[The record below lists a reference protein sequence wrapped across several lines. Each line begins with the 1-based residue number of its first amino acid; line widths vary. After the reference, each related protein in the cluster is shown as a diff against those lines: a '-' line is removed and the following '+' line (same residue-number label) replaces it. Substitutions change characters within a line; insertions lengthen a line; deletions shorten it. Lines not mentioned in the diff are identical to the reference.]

1 MTLEREQ
8 ATLRIKAQK
17 MHRFHVI
24 FVLYVIVNA
33 LLIATWVLCAVVG
46 WSGYFPWYLPIIT
59 IVLWG
64 LLVMRVRGRAS
75 EVNDYPEEQ
84 VQREMQKHP

>member
-1 MTLEREQ
+1 
-8 ATLRIKAQK
+8 
-17 MHRFHVI
+17 MHLFHVI

-64 LLVMRVRGRAS
+64 LLVMRVRARAS
-75 EVNDYPEEQ
+75 EVNAYPEEH